1 MIYSDGTIITASLSD
16 YGPGFLPMGF
26 PYRRHPFVYYIEA
39 LSEMEAPKGDGI
51 TAVKKRRRAA
61 ANVSFHLYYITS
73 MQRWQAVDVIV
84 VIIDFKR
91 CFRIPAQ
98 LDKRPCL
105 EHG

>member
-51 TAVKKRRRAA
+51 TAVKKGG
-61 ANVSFHLYYITS
+61 VLPQTS
-73 MQRWQAVDVIV
+73 PFTYTVLLQCSGGRLWMS
-84 VIIDFKR
+84 
-91 CFRIPAQ
+91 
-98 LDKRPCL
+98 
-105 EHG
+105 